1 MSTDLDRDERNARSH
16 ILECQVEAPL
26 CQRADLPDLGVKPKD
41 AVAEIRLCEA
51 LIRRDGVHLQGQRQ
65 APKLA
70 TRFGGASR
78 WQQKQLANQPWRSRR
93 VGSGRRRAAPR
104 PAAGRRG

>member
-51 LIRRDGVHLQGQRQ
+51 LVRRDGVHLHV
-65 APKLA
+65 APL
-70 TRFGGASR
+70 
-78 WQQKQLANQPWRSRR
+78 QLLLLLLQLLRLRHAH
-93 VGSGRRRAAPR
+93 RAAFE
-104 PAAGRRG
+104 ADSGKGFNFEATFD